1 MTDTSVSYNKLE
13 KKVSEKQLNVGGKK
27 ITKSVKQSDLN
38 NEIDCIKK
46 ISHEQMVRLFDKE

>member
-13 KKVSEKQLNVGGKK
+13 KKVSEKQLNVGGIK

>member
-1 MTDTSVSYNKLE
+1 MTDTSVSYNKLG

-38 NEIDCIKK
+38 NEMDCIKK

>member
-38 NEIDCIKK
+38 NEMDCIKK